1 MKTIFKK
8 VMPLHYIVIFDSMW
22 YELYIDIDCNGKY
35 SCFFFNEY
43 FEANSENEIKKLV
56 KNLLIE
62 NLKH

>member
-43 FEANSENEIKKLV
+43 FEANTVKELKKLV
-56 KNLLIE
+56 KKLLVE
-62 NLKH
+62 NA